1 MSQPAPL
8 HPVNSSSLPPGV
20 GCCLWVAVVAVSLL
34 IDRISH
40 ALGVPPCTDQTPDD
54 IDFPPL
60 APVPR
65 VLEAANTLRSHVHS
79 VRSSQDSTARSTTPK
94 IPPGLSLPHAHP
106 SPSHGQDM
114 PASQTQQKPSPATP
128 GSVAPAVPIL
138 PVGQRVPTP
147 NLKSKNEPVVE
158 VKSAK

>member
-1 MSQPAPL
+1 MHL
-8 HPVNSSSLPPGV
+8 LCPP
-20 GCCLWVAVVAVSLL
+20 
-34 IDRISH
+34 R
-40 ALGVPPCTDQTPDD
+40 TDQTPDD

-114 PASQTQQKPSPATP
+114 PTSQTQQKPSPATP
-128 GSVAPAVPIL
+128 GPVAPAVPIL
-138 PVGQRVPTP
+138 PVGQRVSTP

-158 VKSAK
+158 VKPAKKEDIINSKSDDSGSDESPINASKKVVASSS